1 MTEKKLSVDELK
13 ERLIALKRDLG
24 RVAMEAGSTDS
35 PAVKNARAQIDALAA
50 QIKEAEAAKEKEV
63 PPPLKPASALDAL
76 ERIGSNAKRKRVQA
90 PAQPELPLFDPAKLD
105 GMALDADVG
114 DPMEHDPIYQADKSL
129 KHLREF
135 HRQLS
140 EQLVAVNREL
150 TRQADDAASELRD
163 EAEALRSKQA
173 EVEAEIEAETKELK
187 ALLQAEKQR
196 KATALIEADEA
207 GKGGLVKVRHPNR
220 DFFLADLFDYA
231 MKDDGASMEAPI
243 FTLSTKPDL
252 SIWTWTSKD
261 GNKSIKVAPSVL
273 GRATQHDKDVLIY
286 VVSQLTEALNRGRE
300 DAKHRVV
307 RFTVYD
313 FLVTTNRGVGGDD
326 YQRLQEAF
334 ERLRGTS
341 ITTDI
346 KTGGQRVKEGFGI
359 IDRWKIIEKAPDDE
373 RMIAVEVTL
382 SEWLYNAVSAFEV
395 LTIHPDYF
403 RLRKPLA
410 RRLYE
415 LARKHCGHQTS
426 WVIGLELLRDKSGSK
441 SNIKEFRRMVR
452 AIEADDSLPEYR
464 LVVGAN
470 DKVTF
475 YVRDGAR
482 LIRGITKRVSGA

>member
-1 MTEKKLSVDELK
+1 MTAEKQSVDAISAQLVEL
-13 ERLIALKRDLG
+13 RRDLG
-24 RVAMEAGSTDS
+24 RVAVEHGLDS
-35 PAVKNARAQIDALAA
+35 KELKDVQARIATLTAKL
-50 QIKEAEAAKEKEV
+50 KEAEAAKENDV

-76 ERIGSNAKRKRVQA
+76 ERIGRSAKPKREQQQT
-90 PAQPELPLFDPAKLD
+90 QPELPLFDPAKLE

-150 TRQADDAASELRD
+150 TRQADDAAPALRD

-173 EVEAEIEAETKELK
+173 EVEAEIEAVTKELK

-196 KATALIEADEA
+196 KATELIEADEA

-464 LVVGAN
+464 LVVGSN

>member
-1 MTEKKLSVDELK
+1 MTVAKQSVDAIRAQLVELH
-13 ERLIALKRDLG
+13 RDLG
-24 RVAMEAGSTDS
+24 RVAFESGSTNS
-35 PAVKNARAQIDALAA
+35 PAVRAVQAQIAALTAKLEEARAA
-50 QIKEAEAAKEKEV
+50 Q
-63 PPPLKPASALDAL
+63 
-76 ERIGSNAKRKRVQA
+76 ERIGRTAKKQRGQPVQPELSLDA
-90 PAQPELPLFDPAKLD
+90 PAQTLHLFDPGKLELMD
-105 GMALDADVG
+105 DANFST
-114 DPMEHDPIYQADKSL
+114 DPDEHDPILQVEKWL

-140 EQLVAVNREL
+140 EQLVQVNREL
-150 TRQADDAASELRD
+150 TRLADDAAPELCE
-163 EAEALRSKQA
+163 EAETLRSKQA

-187 ALLQAEKQR
+187 ALFQALQPSER
-196 KATALIEADEA
+196 EDPR
-207 GKGGLVKVRHPNR
+207 KGGLVKVRHPNR

-286 VVSQLTEALNRGRE
+286 VVSQLTEALNRRRE

-313 FLVTTNRGVGGDD
+313 FLVTTNRGVSGDD

-359 IDRWKIIEKAPDDE
+359 IDRWKIIEKSADDE

-426 WVIGLELLRDKSGSK
+426 WIIGLELLRDKSGSK
-441 SNIKEFRRMVR
+441 SSLKEFRRMVQ
-452 AIEADDSLPEYR
+452 AIEADDGLPEYR
-464 LVVGAN
+464 AMLGHD

-475 YVRDGAR
+475 YVRDDAR
-482 LIRGITKRVSGA
+482 LIRGIAKRVRGA